1 MKRLTFILT
10 LLVAALTCG
19 AATGLKEGKVNHIT
33 QEQYRTL
40 VEDYADNGNAF
51 KAINKHP
58 VIVDFWAEWCGP
70 CRKLSPI
77 VAELAEEYKGRV
89 LFLSINI
96 DENQQLASAYG
107 ISAIP
112 LLLFVPVNGDSL
124 VIEGFQPKETI
135 DAAIRKIFGL

>member
-1 MKRLTFILT
+1 MLT

-51 KAINKHP
+51 KAINKQP

-112 LLLFVPVNGDSL
+112 LLLFVPVNGDPL